1 MLIYK
6 YLNNFVHTDNRKNYY
21 MSINFD
27 QVPSACFVLD
37 EALLRR
43 NLEIMKRVQEES
55 GANIILALKGFAM
68 FSTFSMI
75 REYLHGTTASSLYEA
90 RLGYEEFGDEVH
102 AYSPAYFE
110 NEIDELTR
118 YCNHIT
124 FNSPA
129 QWERFR
135 KKVQYKHR
143 DISCAIRINPE
154 YSEVETDLYN
164 PCAIG
169 SRLGVTADEI
179 GSQLP
184 EGIEGLH
191 FHTLCES
198 DSHALERTLKAVE
211 DRFGHLLKQARWL
224 NMGGGHLMTR
234 KGYDID
240 HLISLIRNI
249 RNKYDLDVILE
260 PGSAVAW
267 QTGYL
272 TSTVE
277 DIIDSRGIYAVV
289 LDVSISAHMP
299 DCIEM
304 PYKPV
309 VLGAK
314 DAVPGQ
320 PAYRLGGLTCLAGD
334 YVGDYSF
341 DKPLG
346 IGDKVIFN
354 DMMHY
359 TMVKTTFFNGVRHP
373 SIGIWHEDNT
383 FELVRKFGYEDYKNK
398 LS

>member
-1 MLIYK
+1 MPIDF
-6 YLNNFVHTDNRKNYY
+6 N
-21 MSINFD
+21 
-27 QVPSACFVLD
+27 QVPSACFVLE
-37 EALLRR
+37 EAKLRR
-43 NLEIMKRVQEES
+43 NLEIMQRVQEAS

-68 FSTFSMI
+68 FSTFDLI
-75 REYLHGTTASSLYEA
+75 KQYLHGTTASSLYEA
-90 RLGYEEFGDEVH
+90 RLGKEEFGDEVH

-110 NEIDELTR
+110 DEMDELMR

-129 QWERFR
+129 QWERF
-135 KKVQYKHR
+135 KEKVQTGDKK
-143 DISCAIRINPE
+143 ISCAIRINPE
-154 YSEVETDLYN
+154 YSEVEIDLYN

-169 SRLGVTADEI
+169 TRLGVTADQI
-179 GSQLP
+179 GERLP

-198 DSHALERTLKAVE
+198 DSYALERTLSTVE
-211 DRFGHLLKQARWL
+211 DRFGHLLQQARWL

-234 KGYDID
+234 EGYDIE

-249 RNKYDLDVILE
+249 REKYDINVILE

-289 LDVSISAHMP
+289 LDVSVSAHMP

-304 PYKPV
+304 PYKPK
-309 VLGAK
+309 VLGAE
-314 DAVPGQ
+314 DAK
-320 PAYRLGGLTCLAGD
+320 PAHPTYRLGGLTCLAGD
-334 YVGDYSF
+334 YVGDYMF
-341 DKPLG
+341 EKPLQV
-346 IGDKVIFN
+346 GDRVIFN

-373 SIGIWHEDNT
+373 SIGIWREDDT
-383 FELVRKFGYEDYKNK
+383 FELVRKFGYEDYRNK

>member
-1 MLIYK
+1 MP
-6 YLNNFVHTDNRKNYY
+6 
-21 MSINFD
+21 INFD
-27 QVPSACFVLD
+27 QVPSACFVLE
-37 EALLRR
+37 EAKLRR
-43 NLEIMKRVQEES
+43 NLELMKQVQEAS

-68 FSTFSMI
+68 FSAFPLI
-75 REYLHGTTASSLYEA
+75 KQYLHGTTASSLYEA

-102 AYSPAYFE
+102 AYAPAYFE
-110 NEIDELTR
+110 DEIEELMG

-129 QWERFR
+129 QWERFKEHILSGD
-135 KKVQYKHR
+135 KK
-143 DISCAIRINPE
+143 ISCAIRINPE

-164 PCAIG
+164 PCIIG
-169 SRLGVTADEI
+169 TRLGVTADQI
-179 GSQLP
+179 GNKLP

-198 DSHALERTLKAVE
+198 DSYALERTLKAVE
-211 DRFGHLLKQARWL
+211 DRFGHLLKQAKWL

-234 KGYDID
+234 EGYDID
-240 HLISLIRNI
+240 HLVQLIRNI
-249 RNKYDLDVILE
+249 REKYDINVILE

-272 TSTVE
+272 TSTVQ

-289 LDVSISAHMP
+289 LDISISAHMP

-304 PYKPV
+304 PYKPK

-314 DAVPGQ
+314 DAEMGQ

-334 YVGDYSF
+334 YVGDYNF
-341 DKPLG
+341 DKPLQV
-346 IGDKVIFN
+346 GDRLIFN

-373 SIGIWHEDNT
+373 SIGIWHEDDT
-383 FELVRKFGYEDYKNK
+383 FELVRKFDYEDYKRK

>member
-1 MLIYK
+1 MPIDF
-6 YLNNFVHTDNRKNYY
+6 N
-21 MSINFD
+21 
-27 QVPSACFVLD
+27 QVPSACFVL
-37 EALLRR
+37 EESKLRR
-43 NLEIMKRVQEES
+43 NLALMRQVQEAS
-55 GANIILALKGFAM
+55 GASIILALKGFAM
-68 FSTFSMI
+68 FSTFPLI
-75 REYLHGTTASSLYEA
+75 RQYLHGTTASSLYEA
-90 RLGYEEFGDEVH
+90 RLGFEEFGDEVH
-102 AYSPAYFE
+102 AYAPAYFE
-110 NEIDELTR
+110 DELDELMR

-129 QWERFR
+129 QWQRFR
-135 KKVQYKHR
+135 ARIQKSAR
-143 DISCAIRINPE
+143 PISCAIRINPE

-164 PCAIG
+164 PCIKG
-169 SRLGVTADEI
+169 TRLGVTADQI
-179 GSQLP
+179 GDRLP

-198 DSHALERTLKAVE
+198 DSFALERTLKAIE
-211 DRFGHLLKQARWL
+211 ARFGHLLHQAKWL

-234 KGYDID
+234 EGYDIE
-240 HLISLIRNI
+240 HLVTLIR
-249 RNKYDLDVILE
+249 RLREQYALDIILE

-272 TSTVE
+272 TSTVQ

-304 PYKPV
+304 PYKPK
-309 VLGAK
+309 VLGAR
-314 DAVPGQ
+314 DAALGE

-334 YVGDYSF
+334 YVGDYAF
-341 DKPLG
+341 EQPLQV
-346 IGDKVIFN
+346 GDRLVFN

-373 SIGIWHEDNT
+373 SIGIWRENDT
-383 FELVRKFGYEDYKNK
+383 FELIRTFGYEDYRNK

>member
-1 MLIYK
+1 MP
-6 YLNNFVHTDNRKNYY
+6 
-21 MSINFD
+21 INFD
-27 QVPSACFVLD
+27 QVPSACFVLE
-37 EALLRR
+37 EASLRR
-43 NLEIMKRVQEES
+43 NLEIMKRVQEAS

-75 REYLHGTTASSLYEA
+75 RQYLHGTTASSLYEA

-110 NEIDELTR
+110 DEIDELMR

-135 KKVQYKHR
+135 KKIKSNHR

-198 DSHALERTLKAVE
+198 DSYALERTLKAVE
-211 DRFGHLLKQARWL
+211 DRFGHLLQQAKWL

-304 PYKPV
+304 PYKPI

-314 DAVPGQ
+314 DAAPDQ

-341 DKPLG
+341 DKPLR
-346 IGDKVIFN
+346 IGDKIIFN

>member
-1 MLIYK
+1 MP
-6 YLNNFVHTDNRKNYY
+6 
-21 MSINFD
+21 INFD
-27 QVPSACFVLD
+27 QVPSACFVL
-37 EALLRR
+37 EEVKLRN
-43 NLEIMKRVQEES
+43 NLELMKQVQEAS

-68 FSTFSMI
+68 FSTFPLI
-75 REYLHGTTASSLYEA
+75 KQYLHGTTASSLYEA
-90 RLGYEEFGDEVH
+90 QLGYEEFGDEVH

-110 NEIDELTR
+110 DEIEELMQ

-129 QWERFR
+129 QWERFKDSILSSD
-135 KKVQYKHR
+135 KK
-143 DISCAIRINPE
+143 ISCAIRINPE

-164 PCAIG
+164 PCIIG
-169 SRLGVTADEI
+169 TRLGVTADQI
-179 GSQLP
+179 GDKLP

-198 DSHALERTLKAVE
+198 DSYALERTLKAVE
-211 DRFGHLLKQARWL
+211 DRFGHLLKQAKWL

-234 KGYDID
+234 EGYDID
-240 HLISLIRNI
+240 HLVQLIKNI
-249 RNKYDLDVILE
+249 REKYDINVILE

-272 TSTVE
+272 TSTVQ

-304 PYKPV
+304 PYKPKI
-309 VLGAK
+309 LGAK
-314 DAVPGQ
+314 DAEMGQ

-334 YVGDYSF
+334 YVGDYNF
-341 DKPLG
+341 EKPLKV
-346 IGDKVIFN
+346 GDRLIFN

-373 SIGIWHEDNT
+373 SIGIWHEDDT
-383 FELVRKFGYEDYKNK
+383 FELVRKFAYKDYKRK

>member
-1 MLIYK
+1 MPIDF
-6 YLNNFVHTDNRKNYY
+6 N
-21 MSINFD
+21 
-27 QVPSACFVLD
+27 QVPSACFALE
-37 EALLRR
+37 EAKLKR
-43 NLEIMKRVQEES
+43 NLELMKRVQEES

-68 FSTFSMI
+68 FSTFPLI
-75 REYLHGTTASSLYEA
+75 RQYLHGTTASSLYEA
-90 RLGYEEFGDEVH
+90 RLGFEEFGDEVH

-110 NEIDELTR
+110 DEIDELMR

-129 QWERFR
+129 QWERF
-135 KKVQYKHR
+135 KEKVQTNEKP
-143 DISCAIRINPE
+143 ISCAIRINPE

-164 PCAIG
+164 PCAKG
-169 SRLGVTADEI
+169 TRLGVTADEI
-179 GSQLP
+179 GNKLP

-198 DSHALERTLKAVE
+198 DSYALERTLKAVE
-211 DRFGHLLKQARWL
+211 ARFGHLLHQAKWL

-234 KGYDID
+234 EGYDIE
-240 HLISLIRNI
+240 HLVTLIRNL
-249 RNKYDLDVILE
+249 REKYDLNVIME

-272 TSTVE
+272 TSTVQ
-277 DIIDSRGIYAVV
+277 DIIDSRGVYAVV

-304 PYKPV
+304 PYKPI
-309 VLGAK
+309 VLGAR
-314 DAVPGQ
+314 DAKPSE

-334 YVGDYSF
+334 YVGDYAF
-341 DKPLG
+341 EKPLR
-346 IGDKVIFN
+346 IGDRIIFN

-373 SIGIWHEDNT
+373 SIGIWRENGT
-383 FELVRKFGYEDYKNK
+383 FELVRKFGYEDYRNK

>member
-1 MLIYK
+1 MP
-6 YLNNFVHTDNRKNYY
+6 
-21 MSINFD
+21 INFD
-27 QVPSACFVLD
+27 QVPSACFVLE
-37 EALLRR
+37 EAKLRR
-43 NLEIMKRVQEES
+43 NLEIMKHVQEAS

-68 FSTFSMI
+68 FSTFGLI
-75 REYLHGTTASSLYEA
+75 RQYLHGTTASSLYEA

-102 AYSPAYFE
+102 AYAPAYFE
-110 NEIDELTR
+110 DEMEELMR

-129 QWERFR
+129 QWERFKHKILSGD
-135 KKVQYKHR
+135 KK
-143 DISCAIRINPE
+143 ISCAIRINPE

-164 PCAIG
+164 PCVIG
-169 SRLGVTADEI
+169 TRLGVTADQI
-179 GSQLP
+179 GEKLP

-198 DSHALERTLKAVE
+198 DSYALERTLKAVE
-211 DRFGHLLKQARWL
+211 ARFGHLLYQAKWL

-234 KGYDID
+234 EGYDID
-240 HLISLIRNI
+240 HLVQLIRNL
-249 RNKYDLDVILE
+249 REKYDLNIILE

-272 TSTVE
+272 TATVE

-289 LDVSISAHMP
+289 LDVSVSAHMP

-304 PYKPV
+304 PYKPK
-309 VLGAK
+309 VLGAQ
-314 DAVPGQ
+314 DAKPGQ

-334 YVGDYSF
+334 YVGDYF
-341 DKPLG
+341 FETPLQV
-346 IGDKVIFN
+346 GDSIIFN

-373 SIGIWHEDNT
+373 SIGIWREDDT
-383 FELVRKFGYEDYKNK
+383 FELVRQFGYEDYRNK